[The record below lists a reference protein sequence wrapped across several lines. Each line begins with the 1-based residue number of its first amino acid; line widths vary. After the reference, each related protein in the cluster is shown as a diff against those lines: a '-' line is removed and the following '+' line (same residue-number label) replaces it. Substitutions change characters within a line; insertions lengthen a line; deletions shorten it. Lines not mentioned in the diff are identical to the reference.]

1 MASDALASSPLSR
14 RVDEEHGTP
23 CEGSGA
29 AGVSLVGS
37 SPAPPVPG
45 SPATGQARA
54 PAPTETLDVSVDV
67 AAPPQG
73 LTGKKRN
80 LPVAADA
87 SPKQAR
93 ALIEGRLPLPTE
105 QSQAHTERLVITRI
119 KAVLKGDGGR
129 TEWWGRTT
137 STQFERLSSDW
148 VKQNFHE
155 WFLRQVQANAG
166 KWVHIPIEKAAPA
179 SAAACAD
186 RKNSNHGTL
195 EFNPCAVPVQF
206 KQSAKGKGTCVS
218 SGLASAVFAF
228 GCVGPDGKVRDD
240 FDLAAFEKGVYNAV
254 DSDGK
259 PFAARVS
266 ATGKA
271 HTLDNVLHTA
281 KFVIDGV
288 DGWTV
293 TDMPMLDPL
302 CDISPYPTLL
312 QIEDSDGDPSHSVTT
327 LGHLIFDGNKR
338 HALDLTKEG
347 LDSCCLDQ
355 QDETGAVRATTF
367 HRVVRAYRIA
377 PGKRAQKALKRKASE
392 ACLE

>member
-1 MASDALASSPLSR
+1 
-14 RVDEEHGTP
+14 
-23 CEGSGA
+23 
-29 AGVSLVGS
+29 
-37 SPAPPVPG
+37 
-45 SPATGQARA
+45 
-54 PAPTETLDVSVDV
+54 
-67 AAPPQG
+67 
-73 LTGKKRN
+73 
-80 LPVAADA
+80 
-87 SPKQAR
+87 
-93 ALIEGRLPLPTE
+93 
-105 QSQAHTERLVITRI
+105 
-119 KAVLKGDGGR
+119 
-129 TEWWGRTT
+129 
-137 STQFERLSSDW
+137 
-148 VKQNFHE
+148 
-155 WFLRQVQANAG
+155 
-166 KWVHIPIEKAAPA
+166 VHIPIEKAAPA